1 MNEKERF
8 RGSRPARE
16 KPFKMY
22 NGNNV
27 ITVKLTNIE
36 EGWELDKTNEEQVS
50 KSTLNRL
57 FFLKIIFRV
66 SKMIWKDV
74 LMKN

>member
-50 KSTLNRL
+50 KSS
-57 FFLKIIFRV
+57 LKAR
-66 SKMIWKDV
+66 
-74 LMKN
+74 

>member
-57 FFLKIIFRV
+57 VFLKIIFRV
-66 SKMIWKDV
+66 SKMI
-74 LMKN
+74 